1 MTLSNKKR
9 ERIMIV
15 EDEVPVARNL
25 QSSLETLEYIITA
38 IIPSGEQAILKIEEE
53 RPDLVIMDIV
63 LQGEM
68 DGIEAAGI
76 INSKYDIPVIY
87 HTTHLE
93 KSVFERSKK
102 TNPFGYI
109 TKPFKKEELE
119 KIIDLGLQRHR
130 MDEDRRMLVAELK
143 KEIVERNRVEKE
155 LEMRVRQQDVIA
167 YLGHKA
173 LMGESLMEF
182 INEVVSKV
190 SETLD
195 NEYCKVLKLLPGGD
209 DMLLL
214 VGVGWKDGVVGKVKI
229 HSGLD
234 TQAGYTLNSNKPV
247 IVENLKSETRFIGHP
262 VLHDHNVVSGL
273 SIVVKGHD
281 GPWGTLS
288 THSTKQVSFSKNDV
302 NFLHSVAN
310 LLASTIASKR
320 SEQQLIEKTN
330 EVKKM
335 NRELKDF
342 VYTVSHDLKEPLF
355 SVDGYITRLIET
367 YKYTFDEKGKQFSD
381 RIKAN
386 LDIMSQRI
394 HEILEVVRIGMIEYD
409 FELHSSEKIVNN
421 VLLALEGK
429 LESNNINMPLT
440 YNLPD
445 IYCDENRIR
454 DVFYNLV
461 TNAIKF
467 MDNDKR
473 RQITIG
479 CENDKGYYKFFVE
492 DTGIGIRKEYHKYI
506 FKMFSR
512 LKDVDTEGTGIGL
525 VIVKK
530 IIETHKGTIWLESPI
545 SKGKGT
551 RFCFTIP
558 ISRQ

>member
-1 MTLSNKKR
+1 
-9 ERIMIV
+9 MII
-15 EDEVPVARNL
+15 EDEVVTARAL
-25 QSSLETLEYIITA
+25 QTCLMKFGYVVTA
-38 IIPSGEQAILKIEEE
+38 TIPSGEQAILKIEEE
-53 RPDLVIMDIV
+53 RPDLVLMDIV
-63 LQGEM
+63 LQGKM
-68 DGIEAAGI
+68 DGIETARI
-76 INSKYDIPVIY
+76 INFKFDVPVIY
-87 HTTHLE
+87 LTSHVE
-93 KSVFERSKK
+93 KTVFEKAK
-102 TNPFGYI
+102 ETNMYGFI
-109 TKPFKKEELE
+109 TKPFNKEELE
-119 KIIDLGLQRHR
+119 KVIELGLQRHM
-130 MDEDRRMLVAELK
+130 MDKDRRMLVAELK
-143 KEIVERNRVEKE
+143 KEIVERNRMERE

-167 YLGHKA
+167 YLGHNA
-173 LMGESLMEF
+173 LMGGDLIEF
-182 INEVVSKV
+182 MNEVVSKV

-214 VGVGWKDGVVGKVKI
+214 AGVGWKDGIAGKVKI
-229 HSGLD
+229 HTGLD
-234 TQAGYTLNSNKPV
+234 TQSGYTLNSNKPV
-247 IVENLKSETRFIGHP
+247 IVEDLKSETRFSGHSL
-262 VLHDHNVVSGL
+262 LHDHNVVSGL
-273 SIVVKGHD
+273 SIVIKGHD

-288 THSTKQVSFSKNDV
+288 THSTKQITFSKNDV
-302 NFLHSVAN
+302 NFLHSVSN

-320 SEQQLIEKTN
+320 SEKQLIEKTI
-330 EVKKM
+330 EVKKI

-367 YKYTFDEKGKQFSD
+367 YEDTFDEKGRQFSD

-394 HEILEVVRIGMIEYD
+394 HEILEVVRIGMIAYD
-409 FELHSSEKIVNN
+409 FKLHSSEEIVNN
-421 VLLALEGK
+421 VLLALEDK
-429 LESNNINMPLT
+429 LESNNINVPLIC
-440 YNLPD
+440 NLPN
-445 IYCDENRIR
+445 IFCDENRIR

-467 MDNDKR
+467 MDSDKR

-479 CENDKGYYKFFVE
+479 CEKDKDYYKFFVE

-512 LKDVDTEGTGIGL
+512 LKDLETEGTGIGL

-530 IIETHKGTIWLESPI
+530 IIETHKGTIWLESPV

-558 ISRQ
+558 ITRQ